1 MLPKKRVGRIQLR
14 VKRALLLAGR
24 PLTSAEILPFV
35 YPRWAKKRTWSN
47 KRFEYWHFD
56 NVRRAAPKFARL
68 VGRKGRQPI
77 WALKEWESDCS

>member
-14 VKRALLLAGR
+14 VKRALLMAGR
-24 PLTSAEILPFV
+24 PLTSAEMLPTI
-35 YPRWAKKRTWSN
+35 YPRWTK

-68 VGRKGRQPI
+68 IGRRGRQPI
-77 WALKEWESDCS
+77 WALKEWD